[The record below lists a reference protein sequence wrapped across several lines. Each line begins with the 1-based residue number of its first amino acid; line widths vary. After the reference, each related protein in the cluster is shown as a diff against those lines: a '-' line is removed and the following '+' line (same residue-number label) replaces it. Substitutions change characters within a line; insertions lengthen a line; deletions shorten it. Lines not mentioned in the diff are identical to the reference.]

1 MNCDQT
7 IVKNGSM
14 NREIPDNPL
23 EILPINDKETETN
36 ITGKSLFIP
45 MKQEKPLQNGKV
57 KTRSN
62 IEIFMSGKE
71 NRNKMSKSNTNKLNR
86 NRRNMNKIV
95 IVATTQETTFYS
107 EESTLAAK
115 PVIPGEQIW

>member
-1 MNCDQT
+1 
-7 IVKNGSM
+7 
-14 NREIPDNPL
+14 
-23 EILPINDKETETN
+23 
-36 ITGKSLFIP
+36 
-45 MKQEKPLQNGKV
+45 MKPEKPLQNGKI

-62 IEIFMSGKE
+62 IEIFMLGNE
-71 NRNKMSKSNTNKLNR
+71 NGNKMSKSSTNKPNR

-115 PVIPGEQIW
+115 PTVIRGEQI